1 MAITLKLRVDEGGLV
16 VGFDDQT
23 VKTALEKL
31 PAIDRLQADPFT
43 NGQVLTA
50 ALGGVEML
58 KRLAD
63 DPENLILLDCD
74 DKADAFAWEFAT
86 LPDRQFLCV
95 KAGML
100 RTVPR
105 DAPPVTS
112 NGALNFIAL
121 AADPLVD
128 EDGNSRE
135 GYRLDL
141 DNEMKA
147 TRETLRDCLIS
158 RKKDGKKLKSRA
170 NLPDDQIKPSLP
182 DRSE

>member
-1 MAITLKLRVDEGGLV
+1 MKLNVDEGELV
-16 VGFDDQT
+16 VSFDDQT
-23 VKTALEKL
+23 VKTALEKI
-31 PAIDRLQADPFT
+31 PAIQNLQADPFT

-50 ALGGVEML
+50 ALGGDEML

-105 DAPPVTS
+105 NVPPVTS

-121 AADPLVD
+121 A
-128 EDGNSRE
+128 S
-135 GYRLDL
+135 
-141 DNEMKA
+141 
-147 TRETLRDCLIS
+147 
-158 RKKDGKKLKSRA
+158 
-170 NLPDDQIKPSLP
+170 IK
-182 DRSE
+182 